1 MTNNEQISKQKV
13 KDENLLRK
21 RQKEEDDSDEEFF
34 CVKVKKRKSMKD
46 TKSDCNNKVRDV
58 NCDEKNNFDSN
69 GDSLDNDDFSSDYY
83 QIEKNISEDDHNF
96 QKLHG
101 NQIIEVDVDDVKK
114 NGKKNGV
121 SVTKK
126 NKDDE
131 ITNMDDKLFQWVKQY
146 YYGNRVR
153 KAITY
158 PTTIQSSYTTLPLSS
173 TILSSSSSS
182 SSSTS
187 SSSSSYPCNSST
199 SSSSHA
205 GKNEIFKCQNGTH
218 ENTDWQKNS
227 QDDNFLDLSDS
238 VEILIKEDIGIDFE
252 KRENE
257 KKATIDK
264 NKDVK
269 KEDYPDDVILP
280 LFFQHQGHSRTIIGK
295 GNLFP
300 CNDSY
305 SY

>member
-13 KDENLLRK
+13 RDENLLRK

-58 NCDEKNNFDSN
+58 NCDENNNFDSN

-96 QKLHG
+96 QKLHR

-114 NGKKNGV
+114 SGKKNGV
-121 SVTKK
+121 SVTKKK

-158 PTTIQSSYTTLPLSS
+158 PTTIQSCYSTLPLSS
-173 TILSSSSSS
+173 TILSLSSSSS

-187 SSSSSYPCNSST
+187 

-257 KKATIDK
+257 KKAIIDNNK
-264 NKDVK
+264 NVK
-269 KEDYPDDVILP
+269 KENYPDDVILP

-295 GNLFP
+295 GNFFP

>member
-1 MTNNEQISKQKV
+1 MTNDEQISKQKV
-13 KDENLLRK
+13 RDENLLRK

-58 NCDEKNNFDSN
+58 NCDENNNFDSN

-96 QKLHG
+96 QKLHR
-101 NQIIEVDVDDVKK
+101 NQIIEVDADDVKK
-114 NGKKNGV
+114 SGKKNGV
-121 SVTKK
+121 SVTKKK

-153 KAITY
+153 KAIIY

-173 TILSSSSSS
+173 TILPFS
-182 SSSTS
+182 
-187 SSSSSYPCNSST
+187 

-252 KRENE
+252 KRENK
-257 KKATIDK
+257 KKASIDK

-269 KEDYPDDVILP
+269 KENYPDDVILP